1 MKHLATRAR
10 ATLTGLALG
19 LSLGLTTTA
28 ALADAAAGF
37 PNKPVR
43 IVVTFPP
50 GGSSDAM
57 IRLLAPKMGET
68 LGQQVVVD
76 NRPGAGGNIG
86 LSLVAKAPADGYT
99 LGLGAAGGLA
109 ANVSLYPQMPF
120 DPIKDLQPISS
131 VAAIPFLIVAHP
143 SMPAANLKELLA
155 LARSQPDKLTIGHGG
170 NGTAMHL
177 TEALFAQMADIQ
189 WTDVAYKGTGPATTD
204 AMGGQIPL
212 AISDMPAALQLVR
225 TQRLKALAVTSAK
238 RLSALPDVPTVAEA
252 GLPGYESVGW
262 FGMVAPAGTPPAIVK
277 KVNAALQT
285 ALNDP
290 ATQAS
295 IRNLGVE
302 PAGSTPEEFGAFIK
316 SETAKWARVI
326 QKANIKLN

>member
-1 MKHLATRAR
+1 M
-10 ATLTGLALG
+10 
-19 LSLGLTTTA
+19 
-28 ALADAAAGF
+28 
-37 PNKPVR
+37 
-43 IVVTFPP
+43 
-50 GGSSDAM
+50 
-57 IRLLAPKMGET
+57 
-68 LGQQVVVD
+68 VD
-76 NRPGAGGNIG
+76 
-86 LSLVAKAPADGYT
+86 
-99 LGLGAAGGLA
+99 
-109 ANVSLYPQMPF
+109 
-120 DPIKDLQPISS
+120 
-131 VAAIPFLIVAHP
+131 
-143 SMPAANLKELLA
+143 
-155 LARSQPDKLTIGHGG
+155 
-170 NGTAMHL
+170 
-177 TEALFAQMADIQ
+177 
-189 WTDVAYKGTGPATTD
+189 
-204 AMGGQIPL
+204 PL

-302 PAGSTPEEFGAFIK
+302 PAGSTPEDFGAFIK